1 MMAVG
6 KSNRIVV
13 EVEPDFKEQMYAALK
28 ARGLTF
34 KEWLTAQATND
45 LLSSPSKKQ
54 KSKAESRAG

>member
-1 MMAVG
+1 MAVG

-34 KEWLTAQATND
+34 KEWLTAQATSD
-45 LLSSPSKKQ
+45 LLSGTIKKL
-54 KSKAESRAG
+54 KTKAEGGAG